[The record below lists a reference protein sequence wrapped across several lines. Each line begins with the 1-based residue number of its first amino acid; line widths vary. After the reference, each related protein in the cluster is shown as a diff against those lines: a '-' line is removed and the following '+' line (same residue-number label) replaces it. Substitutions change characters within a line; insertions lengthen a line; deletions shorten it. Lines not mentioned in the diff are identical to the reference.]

1 MKSLL
6 CPCSLVLAITVLVT
20 AFAPSGVAQKSGK
33 YKTLTNDQVREMLN
47 RIEEDIKERYYD
59 PTFHGLDLDARFE
72 SARKKIAA
80 AQSQNEAL
88 LDVAGAV
95 ASLNDSHTRFLPPP
109 APYGVEYGWRMQ
121 AIGDSD
127 CYVTEVRS
135 DGDAATKGLKPGDQ
149 LTSENGVILT
159 RQDFPYIEYGYSVFP
174 QSGLRLVGYN
184 SAGF

>member
-1 MKSLL
+1 MFERYAEKARRTIFFRRYEACQFGSPVALGTWESAMKSLL
-6 CPCSLVLAITVLVT
+6 CACSLVLAITVLAT
-20 AFAPSGVAQKSGK
+20 ALAPSGPTQKSGK

-109 APYGVEYGWRMQ
+109 APYGVEYGRRMQ
-121 AIGDSD
+121 AIG
-127 CYVTEVRS
+127 
-135 DGDAATKGLKPGDQ
+135 
-149 LTSENGVILT
+149 IL
-159 RQDFPYIEYGYSVFP
+159 I
-174 QSGLRLVGYN
+174 
-184 SAGF
+184 AM